1 MKYMLCCTLMAG
13 ILAATVLTP
22 GGAFADDGLGTPNPA
37 APTQEYA
44 LPSSTPLTVSS
55 TPALPPRARVHPT
68 AKKTPTPVSQ
78 TEFKKLQKEVQFL
91 RRVLRLGIAVHLTSY
106 TGGDPAQGTGSR
118 TALGTT
124 PSYGQVAVDPR
135 VFPLGSYL
143 WIPGYGIG
151 YASDTGG
158 AIIGTHVDLCF
169 GIGWEAYR
177 AALRFGSRDEVIYP
191 IPKDI
196 LPEMEAILT

>member
-1 MKYMLCCTLMAG
+1 MKYIRCTLMAVS
-13 ILAATVLTP
+13 IILMVLAATVLTP
-22 GGAFADDGLGTPNPA
+22 GYILAQEADPS

-44 LPSSTPLTVSS
+44 IPSAAPS
-55 TPALPPRARVHPT
+55 PAVVAPASLARPKSHPT
-68 AKKTPTPVSQ
+68 AKKTPKPVSQ
-78 TEFKKLQKEVQFL
+78 TEFKRLQKEVQLL
-91 RRVLRLGIAVHLTSY
+91 RRVLRMGVAVRLTSY

-118 TALGTT
+118 TALGTV
-124 PSYGQVAVDPR
+124 PAYGQVAVDPR

-158 AIIGTHVDLCF
+158 AIIGTHIDLCF

-177 AALRFGSRDEVIYP
+177 AALRFGSRYETVYP
-191 IPKDI
+191 IPKEI
-196 LPEMEAILT
+196 LPDMQALLT